1 MTAFNVCARH
11 FKGHSSPGIQ
21 WWHCTNMIFNMFSSW
36 TRWSI
41 LPFQSLQ
48 YDGGNTWCEYGTLL
62 SFRLFTDFASVEI
75 VYSFCILWQCK
86 KSNFQKGQFS
96 ISPLRRRLC
105 TRNNIPRIYGPQI
118 ALCTF
123 LILQRSAHLILATT
137 ITTAG
142 CVKIISRVWIF
153 AIGGIFC
160 REFSKFQV

>member
-1 MTAFNVCARH
+1 
-11 FKGHSSPGIQ
+11 
-21 WWHCTNMIFNMFSSW
+21 MFSSW

-123 LILQRSAHLILATT
+123 FIPQRTPDTCHNHHTRWLCKKKLGECKFLQLEASFVANFRNFKCKILGLKLWMCKKMTNIRYVQRTLLLDPA
-137 ITTAG
+137 
-142 CVKIISRVWIF
+142 
-153 AIGGIFC
+153 
-160 REFSKFQV
+160 